1 MFNGSLLR
9 ALREQ
14 KRLTQSQ
21 VADAIGVTQSA
32 IGAFERGDRTPRPS
46 VWDDL
51 SAFFD
56 VDRSYFSIQD
66 DTSSRPAVSAK
77 PAKASTAA
85 RPTTQGDV
93 LRAVATLAAVGHMR
107 KLGVTPDGGATLTV
121 DFPSMDEKLRSAVA
135 NVAGMS
141 LFATAYDSG
150 VNLNDLIDAYLFT
163 QLPALDE
170 LPLTPAPD
178 EQEATD

>member
-9 ALREQ
+9 ALREENN
-14 KRLTQSQ
+14 LTQTQ
-21 VADAIGVTQSA
+21 VADAVGVTQSA

-46 VWDDL
+46 VVEAL
-51 SAFFD
+51 SNFFF
-56 VDRSYFSIQD
+56 VDPTEFSAPD
-66 DTSSRPAVSAK
+66 DTSSRPAASTK
-77 PAKASTAA
+77 PAKVPAAA

-107 KLGVTPDGGATLTV
+107 KLGVTPEGGTTLTI
-121 DFPSMDEKLRSAVA
+121 DFPHLEDNLRSAIA

-141 LFATAYDSG
+141 LFAAAYDSG
-150 VNLNDLIDAYLFT
+150 VNLSDLLNAYLLT
-163 QLPALDE
+163 QLPTLDA
-170 LPLTPAPD
+170 LPLTPAQS